1 MLIVKKESKIRNKS
15 LLIELPEEFNDRD
28 VEITIR
34 LKRDI
39 EKDLLTDQIKID
51 TKKWK
56 FDRDEIYAR

>member
-1 MLIVKKESKIRNKS
+1 MLIVKKESRVRNKS
-15 LLIELPEEFNDRD
+15 LIIELPEEFKDRD

-39 EKDLLTDQIKID
+39 ERDLLTDQIKID

>member
-1 MLIVKKESKIRNKS
+1 MLIIKKESKVRNKS
-15 LLIELPEEFNDRD
+15 LMLELPEEFNDHD

-39 EKDLLTDQIKID
+39 ERDLLTDQIKID

-56 FDRDEIYAR
+56 FNRGEIYAR

>member
-1 MLIVKKESKIRNKS
+1 ML
-15 LLIELPEEFNDRD
+15 ELPEEFNDHD

-39 EKDLLTDQIKID
+39 ERDLLTDQIKID

-56 FDRDEIYAR
+56 FSRDEIYAR

>member
-1 MLIVKKESKIRNKS
+1 LLIVKKESKIRNKS